1 MEIVAPS
8 EYMMRPP
15 QPPCFM
21 FVIDVS
27 VSAVASGA
35 LQVAVDTIRA
45 QLDSLPGA
53 PRTRVGFL
61 TYDNSIHFYNLK
73 VREPSSSRACLSN
86 LSRSCVI
93 LVL

>member
-1 MEIVAPS
+1 
-8 EYMMRPP
+8 
-15 QPPCFM
+15 M

-73 VREPSSSRACLSN
+73 VRERSTPRPCLPISHALLSFWYCSRR
-86 LSRSCVI
+86 SRRRR
-93 LVL
+93 